1 MESQAYFALK
11 DIVDL
16 RQKRW
21 GDTSSSAPRSKSR
34 RDDAR
39 SSKGG
44 RDRRHN
50 DRRSRGG
57 EYDDRRHGGGGY
69 DKRDRRGQRG
79 GYDDNRRGNRGGDR
93 RVDNRQR
100 GGYNDRRQD
109 DRFSRNSRNDDRYNN
124 RFSSSRSG
132 QSQDFRRQSSSRGG
146 GDDRSRGSQ
155 NFRRTTSGS
164 SSYSRDDESRRPRIR
179 FQDQQESKSNNLT
192 RDKVKRRVTNTLRE
206 LVSNADDVNGAM
218 ESLKDLKM
226 SGQDEM
232 EILAVNEIFDF
243 AFQTK
248 AQDEESRNK
257 IRDFFNA
264 LKSNKVISA
273 QNVAA
278 AIKSLEEVMDDIKID
293 CPKAPEYFKAI
304 LSSSSSSSSSS
315 GETTTSSLS
324 ADEKS
329 KIRRRVENAAKEL
342 ASGASNVNDSTLDVK
357 ELKGIERDLAQSFSV
372 QVLIE
377 WYIQSSP
384 GKDKDGREKVCE
396 LLRNLIKENV
406 VTKSNARV
414 ASDEIKSLLP
424 DVKIDCPMAPKYID
438 EVVKALE

>member
-69 DKRDRRGQRG
+69 DNRDRRGQRG
-79 GYDDNRRGNRGGDR
+79 GYDDNRRNRGDR
-93 RVDNRQR
+93 R

-109 DRFSRNSRNDDRYNN
+109 DRFSRNRRNDDRYNN
-124 RFSSSRSG
+124 RFSSSR
-132 QSQDFRRQSSSRGG
+132 

-155 NFRRTTSGS
+155 DFRRTTSGS

-424 DVKIDCPMAPKYID
+424 DVKIDCPMAPKFFD

>member
-1 MESQAYFALK
+1 M
-11 DIVDL
+11 
-16 RQKRW
+16 
-21 GDTSSSAPRSKSR
+21 
-34 RDDAR
+34 
-39 SSKGG
+39 
-44 RDRRHN
+44 
-50 DRRSRGG
+50 
-57 EYDDRRHGGGGY
+57 
-69 DKRDRRGQRG
+69 
-79 GYDDNRRGNRGGDR
+79 
-93 RVDNRQR
+93 
-100 GGYNDRRQD
+100 
-109 DRFSRNSRNDDRYNN
+109 
-124 RFSSSRSG
+124 
-132 QSQDFRRQSSSRGG
+132 
-146 GDDRSRGSQ
+146 
-155 NFRRTTSGS
+155 
-164 SSYSRDDESRRPRIR
+164 
-179 FQDQQESKSNNLT
+179 
-192 RDKVKRRVTNTLRE
+192 KRRVTNTLRE

-324 ADEKS
+324 SDEKS

-424 DVKIDCPMAPKYID
+424 DVKIDCPMAPKYFD

>member
-1 MESQAYFALK
+1 MTRPLPH
-11 DIVDL
+11 
-16 RQKRW
+16 
-21 GDTSSSAPRSKSR
+21 PRTKSR
-34 RDDAR
+34 RGDAR

-44 RDRRHN
+44 RDDGRGGRHN

-57 EYDDRRHGGGGY
+57 EYDDRRRGGGY
-69 DKRDRRGQRG
+69 DNRDRRGQRG

-100 GGYNDRRQD
+100 GGYNDRRRD

-124 RFSSSRSG
+124 RFSSSRGDDRSRG
-132 QSQDFRRQSSSRGG
+132 SQDFRRQSSR
-146 GDDRSRGSQ
+146 DDRSRGSQ
-155 NFRRTTSGS
+155 DFRRTTSGS
-164 SSYSRDDESRRPRIR
+164 SSFSRDDETRRPKIR

-192 RDKVKRRVTNTLRE
+192 RDKVKRRVVNTLRE

-218 ESLKDLKM
+218 ESVKDLKM

-315 GETTTSSLS
+315 GETTTSLS

-357 ELKGIERDLAQSFSV
+357 ELKGIERDSAQSFSV
-372 QVLIE
+372 QVLLE

-396 LLRNLIKENV
+396 LLTNLIKENV

-414 ASDEIKSLLP
+414 ASDEIKCS
-424 DVKIDCPMAPKYID
+424 CRM
-438 EVVKALE
+438 